1 MRYLG
6 IARKEKGQIL
16 MPDALKELVEDE
28 HYEVVEIGGDILL
41 IPSPIKRERLARIE
55 RLARSSIRDHR
66 KTLEELAR

>member
-28 HYEVVEIGGDILL
+28 HYEVVEIGGGH
-41 IPSPIKRERLARIE
+41 SFNTFA
-55 RLARSSIRDHR
+55 H
-66 KTLEELAR
+66 